1 MIRIAVVGKIGSGK
15 TYVANAFNFPVF
27 NADKEVSIIYK
38 KNRNF
43 YEILKKK
50 IPTYIKSFP
59 INKKEIL
66 DCILSD
72 EKNLKIVTKVIH
84 PLVRKKMNLFLKKN
98 RNKKAVVLD
107 VPLYFENKLNK
118 KGDKI
123 IYIDANQDLINE
135 RLKKRLNYNKK
146 LLNKFKKIQL
156 KSNLKRKKS
165 SYKIKNNFN
174 SFEIKNKVKNL
185 KLKILK

>member
-50 IPTYIKSFP
+50 IPKYIKTFP

-72 EKNLKIVTKVIH
+72 EKK
-84 PLVRKKMNLFLKKN
+84 
-98 RNKKAVVLD
+98 
-107 VPLYFENKLNK
+107 FES
-118 KGDKI
+118 I
-123 IYIDANQDLINE
+123 NQS
-135 RLKKRLNYNKK
+135 Y
-146 LLNKFKKIQL
+146 
-156 KSNLKRKKS
+156 S
-165 SYKIKNNFN
+165 SAR
-174 SFEIKNKVKNL
+174 
-185 KLKILK
+185 